1 MFFGVD
7 LTQERRSTARAR
19 VADEAATLLYA
30 RQEKEYKQA
39 KLKAAKILGIRIM
52 PSNADVAEALD
63 KLADEREGED
73 RKKELV
79 TMRME
84 ALLMMKTLRKM
95 QPVLTGSVWRGT
107 ARRGSDIDITV
118 FSDNQEKVRTV
129 LVEEGYKITKT
140 EFQTVTKHGIKLETF
155 HIHLFLKSNHEA
167 EIIVRG
173 LQRIHMK
180 EPCEIYGDAQT
191 GLTIEQLEL
200 VLRTNPT
207 QKFTPNSA

>member
-118 FSDNQEKVRTV
+118 FSDNQEKVQTV
-129 LVEEGYKITKT
+129 LEEGGYKITKT

>member
-1 MFFGVD
+1 MI
-7 LTQERRSTARAR
+7 QERRSTARAR

-118 FSDNQEKVRTV
+118 FSDNQEKVQTV
-129 LVEEGYKITKT
+129 LEEGGYKITKT

>member
-118 FSDNQEKVRTV
+118 FSDNQEKVQTV
-129 LVEEGYKITKT
+129 LEEGGYKITKT

-155 HIHLFLKSNHEA
+155 HIHLFLKSSHEA

>member
-118 FSDNQEKVRTV
+118 FSDNQEKVQTV
-129 LVEEGYKITKT
+129 LEEEGYKITKT

-155 HIHLFLKSNHEA
+155 HIHLFLKSSHEA